1 MLDIKPILYQL
12 SDKCNPKIDLPL
24 STSASNF
31 FHQQTKCSNII
42 DSRRT
47 KYPDV
52 PKLLRISDK
61 KQSIFPTI
69 NNQRKSIE
77 LIVKE
82 NPKDYIRSKRITDN
96 EASSSIR
103 HIGTQT
109 DYREESTQTNPFS
122 PPYTISGN
130 QHPEVFALSDFT
142 YGKGLPATSLE
153 ISFIERLRAR
163 REWEQDHTIDMTRTK
178 IVIEREIR
186 EWQIRN
192 EEIKMLQDT
201 REKLFTKNLHTY
213 IKIDEEVTQNIIDL
227 FIYRQEKQ
235 LNLQHKRLEIETSRD
250 IRRIK
255 RMYQLRE
262 TQINAVTSYN
272 HLGVIGMAQQGNG
285 CFSLL
290 KPPWHTRPDD
300 IITTFK
306 NRISNMYTHC
316 SQFDYLIDRRF
327 NQSQINIFKFEE
339 LLPKNA
345 LVPQIDQ
352 FNRSISYKKTY
363 NKKTHRR
370 LQDLERAFQLIQEEK
385 TKQTLVLENKP
396 LRFVEKV
403 EIIEH
408 VKQSQTIS
416 SPTEVHDRRR
426 IAIIK
431 FQNYLRSIIV
441 QSKISNVRQIRQD
454 LLEELRNGLE
464 HNETTSTDMSDHIH
478 RNEVVSPRTQIYDYL
493 EGETISD
500 MLDFLSKELLRL
512 QSEQTI
518 HLFILL
524 ADRYRYQREASETG
538 FRTRSIERQK
548 LEDRAFQEMFSLNVN
563 CDIEIYLQDLILESI
578 SNTADKQARLE
589 IQQITE
595 TLTNLTDEINN
606 SLSNPIDIEIIVSEL
621 VHHFLFPTVQ
631 TILTRQT
638 SRNFSQYQNS

>member
-1 MLDIKPILYQL
+1 MRATGAKTLINLFHDMLDIKPILYQL
-12 SDKCNPKIDLPL
+12 SDKCNPKIDLPFI
-24 STSASNF
+24 TS
-31 FHQQTKCSNII
+31 HQQTKCGNII

-82 NPKDYIRSKRITDN
+82 NPKDFIRSKRITDN
-96 EASSSIR
+96 EAISSIR

-306 NRISNMYTHC
+306 NRMSNMYTHC

-339 LLPKNA
+339 LIPKNA

-352 FNRSISYKKTY
+352 FNRSILYKKTY
-363 NKKTHRR
+363 NKKNTSSSSRFG
-370 LQDLERAFQLIQEEK
+370 ESFSKEK

-416 SPTEVHDRRR
+416 SPTEVYDRRR

-464 HNETTSTDMSDHIH
+464 HNQTTSIDISDDIY
-478 RNEVVSPRTQIYDYL
+478 RNEVVSPQTQIYDYL

-524 ADRYRYQREASETG
+524 ADRYRYQREAAETG

-563 CDIEIYLQDLILESI
+563 CDIEIYLQDVILESI

-595 TLTNLTDEINN
+595 TLANLTDEINN

-631 TILTRQT
+631 TILTR
-638 SRNFSQYQNS
+638 